1 MNMQNNETLAT
12 RSGFILPQVMNSDFT
27 AEELAED
34 MDGLRLSFK
43 QVKIPAGGALQFEVP
58 SNDPDN
64 PDYTKT
70 LEGVILYNHF
80 SYAYWPEND
89 DGDPDENATPLCQ
102 SVDGK
107 VGYGTPGG
115 ICASCGY
122 NRFGSRGRGKA
133 CKNSR
138 VLYLLQSGEYM
149 PIQISLPPTSLK
161 PFNDFANFAFLIR
174 QRGLC
179 SSVVQIGLKRES
191 NGKDDYSVATFKV
204 LYDFEGEELAKIR
217 AFSDQFREQAKA
229 MLSQRAAQN
238 EAGAGDVEMAAAP
251 RNMPENGEQFAVGRV
266 IDGEREPLPA

>member
-107 VGYGTPGG
+107 VGYGIRSSRRCGNVCKRP
-115 ICASCGY
+115 CLRSCG
-122 NRFGSRGRGKA
+122 
-133 CKNSR
+133 
-138 VLYLLQSGEYM
+138 
-149 PIQISLPPTSLK
+149 
-161 PFNDFANFAFLIR
+161 
-174 QRGLC
+174 
-179 SSVVQIGLKRES
+179 KRC
-191 NGKDDYSVATFKV
+191 
-204 LYDFEGEELAKIR
+204 LR
-217 AFSDQFREQAKA
+217 
-229 MLSQRAAQN
+229 
-238 EAGAGDVEMAAAP
+238 
-251 RNMPENGEQFAVGRV
+251 AVGKPTAFPS
-266 IDGEREPLPA
+266 GRE